1 MDRNPAVAGQFYPA
15 SSSLLKKELKA
26 LMVTE
31 GEKEDAI
38 GVVSPHAGYK
48 YSGIVAGSVLS
59 SIVPKGI
66 YVLLGPDHTGMGKP
80 FSIMARG
87 VWKMPMGD
95 VEIDS
100 ELANEILKST
110 DYVEEDDSAHS
121 YEHSIEVEIPFLQYL
136 KKNFKIV
143 PIIISRSTL
152 GVYRAIG
159 RAIGKAVERVGKGAV
174 IIASTDLTHYEPQ
187 ESAVH
192 KDKKAIEAILELDEE
207 ALVHRVEEMDISMC
221 GVAPTAVMLTSA
233 KYLGA
238 TSAKMVK
245 YQTSGDTSGDYTSV
259 VGYAG
264 ILIL

>member
-38 GVVSPHAGYK
+38 GVVSPHAGYE

>member
-26 LMVTE
+26 LMATE
-31 GEKEDAI
+31 GEKENAI
-38 GVVSPHAGYK
+38 GVVSPHAGYE

-192 KDKKAIEAILELDEE
+192 KDKKVIEVILELDEE
-207 ALVHRVEEMDISMC
+207 TLVSKVEEMNVSMC
-221 GVAPTAVMLTSA
+221 GVAPTAVMLTAA